1 MKAILFAMAV
11 LSASGAALAQSAQE
25 YDTPEFSLS
34 ADGVVD
40 YGYIPGDAFQLRPEH
55 ASNPQLFASQ
65 YPLLA
70 QRLWAGAQQTPTAG
84 IFTQL
89 GNVPV
94 YLPVAPGPIGQHWST
109 TASAYNY
116 VPQAAYPYAVPT
128 R

>member
-1 MKAILFAMAV
+1 MKAILIAMAL

-55 ASNPQLFASQ
+55 AANPQLFASE

-70 QRLWAGAQQTPTAG
+70 QRLWSDALQTPTAG

-94 YLPVAPGPIGQHWST
+94 YLPIAPGVAGQHWSS

-116 VPQAAYPYAVPT
+116 LPQATYPYAVPT